1 MEQIKA
7 WIYCRINPNTS
18 RSLLYF
24 QNDQLEEIAEKCNM
38 EVIGHTHVI
47 SDGKYLNSYEMKT
60 LIIEIKQ
67 RNFDVLLINSPMRI
81 SIYPDIFE
89 EFELLC
95 RLYNVRVLSYI
106 DYINS

>member
-1 MEQIKA
+1 MEQLRA

-24 QNDQLEEIAEKCNM
+24 QNDQLEEIAEKCNL

-47 SDGKYLNSYEMKT
+47 SDGKYLNSFEMKT
-60 LIIEIKQ
+60 LISEIKQ
-67 RNFDVLLINSPMRI
+67 RSFDVLLINSPMRI

>member
-1 MEQIKA
+1 MEQIRA

-24 QNDQLEEIAEKCNM
+24 QNDQLEEIAEKCNL

-47 SDGKYLNSYEMKT
+47 SDGKYLNSFEMKT
-60 LIIEIKQ
+60 LISEIKQ
-67 RNFDVLLINSPMRI
+67 RSFDVLLINSPMRI

>member
-1 MEQIKA
+1 MEQLRA

-38 EVIGHTHVI
+38 DVIGYTHVI
-47 SDGKYLNSYEMKT
+47 SDGKYLNSYEMKA
-60 LIIEIKQ
+60 LITEIKQ
-67 RNFDVLLINSPMRI
+67 RTFDVLLINSPMRI

-106 DYINS
+106 DYINN

>member
-1 MEQIKA
+1 MEQLRA

-60 LIIEIKQ
+60 LITEIKQ

>member
-1 MEQIKA
+1 MEQIRA

>member
-1 MEQIKA
+1 MEQIRA
-7 WIYCRINPNTS
+7 WIYCRINPNIS

-60 LIIEIKQ
+60 LITEIKQ
-67 RNFDVLLINSPMRI
+67 RTFDVLLINSPMRI

>member
-1 MEQIKA
+1 MEQIRA

-47 SDGKYLNSYEMKT
+47 SDGKFLNSYEMKT
-60 LIIEIKQ
+60 LITEIKQ